1 MVCYRF
7 KLSILIIGLRLFT
20 FFLETLFRLEIEAP
34 KDFEFG
40 ADDDADEDEQQTN
53 EDTWNDTG
61 LGIFAEE
68 NDQQR

>member
-1 MVCYRF
+1 
-7 KLSILIIGLRLFT
+7 
-20 FFLETLFRLEIEAP
+20 LFRLEIEAP

-61 LGIFAEE
+61 LGIFTEE